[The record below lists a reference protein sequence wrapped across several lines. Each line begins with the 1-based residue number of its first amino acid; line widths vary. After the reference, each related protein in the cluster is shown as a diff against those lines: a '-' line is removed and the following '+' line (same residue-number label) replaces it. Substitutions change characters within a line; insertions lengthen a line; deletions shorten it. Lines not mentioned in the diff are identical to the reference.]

1 MSRLASML
9 VLLFLTACAASG
21 SSPSSRESA
30 DRDLPAAC
38 GLLETEE
45 VARFVGEPVH
55 EPRASE
61 VAPSVGDTTCLWADA
76 DPADP
81 GHLLSVTVTPK
92 NEVGEPEPGSD
103 DKIYDLSTLGDDSFG
118 AQQPD
123 GAVRVVFATDARWV
137 DLVYEVLPSRFMPDG
152 AIDDL
157 IRLAEQ
163 VRARVLDSA

>member
-1 MSRLASML
+1 MSRPATVLA
-9 VLLFLTACAASG
+9 LLILTACTAGG
-21 SSPSSRESA
+21 SSPSSRDSA
-30 DRDLPAAC
+30 ERDAPAAC

-45 VARFVGEPVH
+45 VERFVGEPVH

-76 DPADP
+76 DPDDP
-81 GHLLSVTVTPK
+81 GHLLSITVTPK

-103 DKIYDLSTLGDDSFG
+103 DQVYDLSTLGDDSFG

-123 GAVRVVFATDARWV
+123 GAVRVVFAADARWV
-137 DLVYEVLPSRFMPDG
+137 DLVYEVLPSGSMPGG